1 MDAEKYDYII
11 IGAGVAGLA
20 SAQYAARGGLNTL
33 VLDVAGSG
41 GQVMQIT
48 ELDNYP
54 GVFPTLDGPTF
65 IQTMEE
71 QTKAFGAKIEMV
83 QVTAIDKKDNNFIV
97 TSRKKLYQAPYLC
110 LATGAIHKTLG
121 VSGEAEFT
129 GRGVSYCA
137 TCDGPFF
144 RNKKIVVVGGG
155 DTACAEATYLS
166 TLTSDLHIIH
176 RRDKFRAQKALV
188 DKMLSKNVQPIYD
201 TVVKSINGN
210 AKVESVTLENV
221 KTKEETTLP
230 ADAVFIFTGIQPQA
244 DLVDMLAKDEGGYIK
259 TDENMETSMPG
270 LFAAG
275 DVRSKPFR
283 QVVTAVNDGAIAAHI
298 VCQRLL

>member
-110 LATGAIHKTLG
+110 LATGAFHKTLG

-201 TVVKSINGN
+201 TVVKSINGS

-230 ADAVFIFTGIQPQA
+230 ADAVFIFTGIQPQT
-244 DLVDMLAKDEGGYIK
+244 DLVDMLVKDEGGYIK

>member
-71 QTKAFGAKIEMV
+71 QTKAFGAKVEMV

-121 VSGEAEFT
+121 VSGETEFT

-201 TVVKSINGN
+201 TVVKSINGS

-283 QVVTAVNDGAIAAHI
+283 QVVTAVNDGAIAAHV

>member
-110 LATGAIHKTLG
+110 LATGAFHKTLG

-201 TVVKSINGN
+201 TVVKSINGS

>member
-71 QTKAFGAKIEMV
+71 QTKTFGAKIEMV

-201 TVVKSINGN
+201 TVVKSINGS
-210 AKVESVTLENV
+210 ARVESVTLENV

-230 ADAVFIFTGIQPQA
+230 ADAVFIFTGIQPQT

-259 TDENMETSMPG
+259 TDENLETSMPG

>member
-201 TVVKSINGN
+201 TVVKSINGS

-244 DLVDMLAKDEGGYIK
+244 DLVDMLAKDEGGYIR

>member
-121 VSGEAEFT
+121 VSGETEFT

-166 TLTSDLHIIH
+166 TLTSDLHIVH

-201 TVVKSINGN
+201 TVVKSINGS

>member
-65 IQTMEE
+65 IQTMED
-71 QTKAFGAKIEMV
+71 QTKAFGAKVEMV

-201 TVVKSINGN
+201 TVVKSINGS

-230 ADAVFIFTGIQPQA
+230 ADAVFIFTGIQPQT

>member
-65 IQTMEE
+65 IQTMED

-166 TLTSDLHIIH
+166 TLTSDLHIVH

-201 TVVKSINGN
+201 TVVKSINGS

-230 ADAVFIFTGIQPQA
+230 ADAVFIFTGIQPQT

>member
-11 IGAGVAGLA
+11 IGAGVAGLV

-201 TVVKSINGN
+201 TVVKSINGS

-259 TDENMETSMPG
+259 TDENMETSMTG

>member
-121 VSGEAEFT
+121 VSGETEFT

-201 TVVKSINGN
+201 TVVKSINGS

-230 ADAVFIFTGIQPQA
+230 ADAVFIFTGIQPQT

-283 QVVTAVNDGAIAAHI
+283 QVVTAVNDGAIAAHV

>member
-1 MDAEKYDYII
+1 MDTEKYDYII

-33 VLDVAGSG
+33 VLDLAGSG

-54 GVFPTLDGPTF
+54 GVFPTVDGPSF
-65 IQTMEE
+65 IQKMEE

-83 QVTAIDKKDNNFIV
+83 QVTAIDKKDDKFFV
-97 TSRKKLYQAPYLC
+97 TSRKKVYEAPYLC

-121 VSGEAEFT
+121 VSGEAELT

-144 RNKKIVVVGGG
+144 RNRKIVVVGGG

-166 TLTSDLHIIH
+166 TITSDLHIIH
-176 RRDKFRAQKALV
+176 RRDKFRAQKAVV
-188 DKMLSKNVQPIYD
+188 DKMLSKGVEPIYD

-210 AKVESVTLENV
+210 GKVESVTLENV
-221 KTKEETTLP
+221 KTKEESTLA
-230 ADAVFIFTGIQPQA
+230 ADAVFIFTGIQAQT
-244 DLVDMLAKDEGGYIK
+244 DLVDMLAKDQGGYIK

-283 QVVTAVNDGAIAAHI
+283 QVVTAVSDGAIAAHI

>member
-65 IQTMEE
+65 IQTMED

-201 TVVKSINGN
+201 TVVKSINGS

-230 ADAVFIFTGIQPQA
+230 ADAVFIFTGIQPQT

>member
-54 GVFPTLDGPTF
+54 GVFPTLDGLTF
-65 IQTMEE
+65 IQTMED

-201 TVVKSINGN
+201 TVVKSINGS

-244 DLVDMLAKDEGGYIK
+244 DLVDMLAKDEGGYIR

>member
-1 MDAEKYDYII
+1 MEAEKYDYII

-201 TVVKSINGN
+201 TVVKSINGS

-230 ADAVFIFTGIQPQA
+230 ADAVFIFTGIQPQT
-244 DLVDMLAKDEGGYIK
+244 DLVDMLVKDEGGYIK

>member
-65 IQTMEE
+65 IQTMED

-129 GRGVSYCA
+129 GRGDSYCA

-166 TLTSDLHIIH
+166 TLTSDLHIVH

-201 TVVKSINGN
+201 TVVKSINGS

>member
-65 IQTMEE
+65 IQTMED

-166 TLTSDLHIIH
+166 TLTSDLHIVH

-201 TVVKSINGN
+201 TVVKSINGS

>member
-166 TLTSDLHIIH
+166 TLTSDLHIVH

-201 TVVKSINGN
+201 TVVKSINGS

>member
-65 IQTMEE
+65 IQTMED

-144 RNKKIVVVGGG
+144 RKKKIVVVGGG

-201 TVVKSINGN
+201 TVVKSINGS

>member
-201 TVVKSINGN
+201 TVVKSINGS

-259 TDENMETSMPG
+259 TDENMETSMTG

>member
-201 TVVKSINGN
+201 TVVKSINGS

-230 ADAVFIFTGIQPQA
+230 ADAVFIFTGIQPQT
-244 DLVDMLAKDEGGYIK
+244 DLVDMLAKDECGYIK

>member
-166 TLTSDLHIIH
+166 TLTTDLHIIH

-201 TVVKSINGN
+201 TVVKSINGS

-230 ADAVFIFTGIQPQA
+230 SDAVFIFTGIQPQT

>member
-65 IQTMEE
+65 IQTMED

-144 RNKKIVVVGGG
+144 RNKKILVVGGG

-201 TVVKSINGN
+201 TVVKSINGS

-230 ADAVFIFTGIQPQA
+230 ADAVFIFTGIQPQT

>member
-121 VSGEAEFT
+121 VSGETEFT

-201 TVVKSINGN
+201 TVVKSINGS

-230 ADAVFIFTGIQPQA
+230 ADAVFIFTGIQPQT

>member
-166 TLTSDLHIIH
+166 TLTTDLHIIH

-201 TVVKSINGN
+201 TVVKSINGS

>member
-1 MDAEKYDYII
+1 MEAEKYDYII

-110 LATGAIHKTLG
+110 LATGAFHKTLG

-201 TVVKSINGN
+201 TVVKSINGS

-230 ADAVFIFTGIQPQA
+230 ADAVFIFTGIQPQT

>member
-201 TVVKSINGN
+201 TVVKSINGS
-210 AKVESVTLENV
+210 AKVESVSLENV

-230 ADAVFIFTGIQPQA
+230 ADAVFIFTGIQPQT

-283 QVVTAVNDGAIAAHI
+283 QVVTAVNDGAIAAHV

>member
-201 TVVKSINGN
+201 TVVKSINGS

>member
-1 MDAEKYDYII
+1 MEAEKYDYII

-121 VSGEAEFT
+121 VSGEAELT

-201 TVVKSINGN
+201 TVVKSINGS

-230 ADAVFIFTGIQPQA
+230 ADAVFIFTGIQPQT

>member
-65 IQTMEE
+65 IQTMED

-121 VSGEAEFT
+121 VSGEAELT

-201 TVVKSINGN
+201 TVVKSINGS

-230 ADAVFIFTGIQPQA
+230 ADAVFIFTGIQPQT

>member
-201 TVVKSINGN
+201 TVVKSINGS

-230 ADAVFIFTGIQPQA
+230 ADAVFIFTGIQPQT
-244 DLVDMLAKDEGGYIK
+244 DLVDMLVKDEGGYIK

>member
-33 VLDVAGSG
+33 VLDVAGFG

-65 IQTMEE
+65 IQTMED

-201 TVVKSINGN
+201 TVVKSINGS

-230 ADAVFIFTGIQPQA
+230 ADAVFIFTGIQPQT

>member
-121 VSGEAEFT
+121 VSGETEFT

-166 TLTSDLHIIH
+166 TLTSDLHIVH

-201 TVVKSINGN
+201 TVVKSINGS

-230 ADAVFIFTGIQPQA
+230 ADAVFIFTGIQPQT

>member
-1 MDAEKYDYII
+1 MDTEKYDYII

-71 QTKAFGAKIEMV
+71 QTKAFGAKIDMV

-97 TSRKKLYQAPYLC
+97 TSRKKVYQAPYLC

-176 RRDKFRAQKALV
+176 RRDKFRAQKAVV

-201 TVVKSINGN
+201 TVVKSINGS

-230 ADAVFIFTGIQPQA
+230 ADAVFIFTGIQPQTE
-244 DLVDMLAKDEGGYIK
+244 LVDMLAKDEGGYIK

>member
-166 TLTSDLHIIH
+166 TLTTDLHIIH

-201 TVVKSINGN
+201 TVVKSINGS

-283 QVVTAVNDGAIAAHI
+283 QVVTAVNDGAIAAHV

>member
-201 TVVKSINGN
+201 TVVKSINGS

-230 ADAVFIFTGIQPQA
+230 ADAVFIFTGIQPQT

>member
-71 QTKAFGAKIEMV
+71 QTKAFGAKVEMV

-121 VSGEAEFT
+121 VSGETEFT

-166 TLTSDLHIIH
+166 TLTSDLHIVH

-201 TVVKSINGN
+201 TVVKSINGS

-230 ADAVFIFTGIQPQA
+230 ADAVFIFTGIQPQT

>member
-65 IQTMEE
+65 IQTMED

-201 TVVKSINGN
+201 TVVKSINGS